1 MLKRLEKELFGI
13 VDELVTDVGKRKQ
26 KQKQHVTLKATKRLE
41 MI

>member
-13 VDELVTDVGKRKQ
+13 VDELVTDVGKQ